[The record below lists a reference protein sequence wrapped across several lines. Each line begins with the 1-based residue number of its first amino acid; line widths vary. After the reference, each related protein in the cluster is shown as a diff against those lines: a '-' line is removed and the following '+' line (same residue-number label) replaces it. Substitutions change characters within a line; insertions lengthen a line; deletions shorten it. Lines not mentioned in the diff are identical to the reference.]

1 MSVTLRRTHYL
12 DPAREVNALRE
23 ISESWLGNHAYLG
36 EGGNYRL
43 KATGHEANR
52 VAPWNKLA
60 RSFFVSCAAL
70 HDWAHRTPEERAWWV
85 GLGPH
90 ARPTARRAA
99 RAARLL
105 WRWGRYVDPR
115 SAYELVLRTVARDKH
130 LLPWRGS
137 R

>member
-12 DPAREVNALRE
+12 DPAREVN
-23 ISESWLGNHAYLG
+23 
-36 EGGNYRL
+36 
-43 KATGHEANR
+43 
-52 VAPWNKLA
+52 
-60 RSFFVSCAAL
+60 AL

-105 WRWGRYVDPR
+105 WRWGRYIDPR
-115 SAYELVLRTVARDKH
+115 SAYELVLRTVARDNH